1 VWPAA
6 CAKEPAAPAGF
17 TALTRNAVP
26 CHHVGR
32 GHLQRCHKAGSIS
45 RPCASYVRCGA
56 TPSRRMRT
64 PTVLPPARA
73 KGQQHQH
80 ALHLVRALQRRAMAP
95 DVITYGAA
103 ISGCNKCQQR
113 QQALHLLRAM
123 RRWAIAP
130 VVIARSAAIS
140 MCV

>member
-1 VWPAA
+1 
-6 CAKEPAAPAGF
+6 
-17 TALTRNAVP
+17 
-26 CHHVGR
+26 
-32 GHLQRCHKAGSIS
+32 
-45 RPCASYVRCGA
+45 
-56 TPSRRMRT
+56 
-64 PTVLPPARA
+64 
-73 KGQQHQH
+73 
-80 ALHLVRALQRRAMAP
+80 MAP